1 MKKDPIIVSA
11 PQPGWAEE
19 GYAWAEQVAAAL
31 GGMALRVDHVGSTA
45 VPGLAAKDVIDIQAL
60 VIRFDEAAA
69 LIARMA
75 EAGFRHAPDNTGDAP
90 HEDTQPILGA
100 DDWRKLYFRE
110 PKGARRVHVH
120 VRRNGGASARN
131 TFLLRDYLRDD
142 AAARRDYG
150 AFKLAL
156 AETTRK
162 NREAYQAIKRPFIAT
177 ALRAAE
183 GWAELTRWQ
192 ASAPDAFWRSE
203 S

>member
-11 PQPGWAEE
+11 PNPGWLEE
-19 GYAWAEQVAAAL
+19 GHDWAERVATAL
-31 GGMALRVDHVGSTA
+31 GEAALRVDHVGSTA

-60 VIRFDEAAA
+60 VIRFDDEALLIKLMAA
-69 LIARMA
+69 
-75 EAGFRHAPDNTGDAP
+75 AGFRHAPDNTGDAP
-90 HEDTQPILGA
+90 HEDTSPILGE

-110 PKGARRVHVH
+110 PRGERRVHVH
-120 VRRNGGASARN
+120 VRRNGGAGARN

-150 AFKLAL
+150 AFKQAL
-156 AETTRK
+156 ADKTK
-162 NREAYQAIKRPFIAT
+162 KDREAYQQIKRPFIAT

-192 ASAPDAFWRSE
+192 ASAPDAFWRSGE
-203 S
+203 

>member
-1 MKKDPIIVSA
+1 MKKDPIAVSP

-19 GYAWAEQVAAAL
+19 GLVWAERVAEAL
-31 GGMALRVDHVGSTA
+31 GEHALRVDHVGSTA

-60 VIRFDEAAA
+60 VIRFDDAEA
-69 LIARMA
+69 LVARMA
-75 EAGFRHAPDNTGDAP
+75 EAGFRHQGEITGDLP
-90 HEDTQPILGA
+90 HEDTAPILGE

-110 PKGARRVHVH
+110 PKTERRVHVH

-156 AETTRK
+156 AEKTKKDRA
-162 NREAYQAIKRPFIAT
+162 AYQEIKRPFIAT

-183 GWAELTRWQ
+183 GWAELNRWQ
-192 ASAPDAFWRSE
+192 ASAPDAFWRVAE
-203 S
+203 